1 VLSNFLYV
9 LFAASDSEK
18 KLKAMT
24 IPVDLVTEQ
33 HVTTTDLISVLEN
46 REQKLGDSLTTSF
59 VPVSQEQACIK
70 THIDGFY
77 TDIYHLHETDS
88 KIVKSPV
95 DLTSKVKSS
104 IDECINSLIDSKSKV
119 NCVVLEA
126 RLEDDVVLKI
136 FVLPVCMP
144 KLVN

>member
-1 VLSNFLYV
+1 VL

-18 KLKAMT
+18 NLKAT

-59 VPVSQEQACIK
+59 VRVSQDQACIK

-95 DLTSKVKSS
+95 DLTSMVKTS
-104 IDECINSLIDSKSKV
+104 IDEFINSLIDSKSEV